1 MDSTQI
7 ESHLSPVVVSLLLIV
22 LFALLLLREE
32 RGLDPDLSELLD
44 ELARLV
50 HVQQDVAAAH
60 ELALQVDL
68 DRWID
73 LEIILCTPGTY
84 PRDLYC
90 VASNLGVCLAGVWHL
105 GT

>member
-22 LFALLLLREE
+22 LFAPLLLLLREE

-90 VASNLGVCLAGVWHL
+90 VASNLGVRLAG
-105 GT
+105 G

>member
-22 LFALLLLREE
+22 LFAPLLLLLREE
-32 RGLDPDLSELLD
+32 RGLDSDLSELLD

-90 VASNLGVCLAGVWHL
+90 VASNLGVRLAG
-105 GT
+105 G

>member
-22 LFALLLLREE
+22 LFAPLLLLLEE
-32 RGLDPDLSELLD
+32 RGLDSDLSELLD

-90 VASNLGVCLAGVWHL
+90 VASNLGVRLAG
-105 GT
+105 G